1 MPRTPFSPEDA
12 PPAGKS
18 ETVATSLAGEVEQVV
33 FTSADSDFVVA
44 RIAVPEEKTPVT
56 VCGPLAGIEPGQG
69 VRLRGTWERHPRYG
83 RQFRVTD
90 GETFVPVT
98 EDGIRRYLGSGAFPG
113 LAAKMAERIVDHFGA
128 DTLAILDNEPQR
140 LSEVKG
146 IGKKTIR
153 KLIKAWQ
160 DQARTRAAM
169 LFFQSHGI
177 SLAMSR
183 RIFNHYGADA
193 IRRVRAEPYALAE
206 DIDGI
211 GFQTAD
217 RIARQMGLAED
228 SPQRVTAALI
238 HILKQQAE
246 AGHVFEVADALTARC
261 RQMVECTP
269 EAAEA
274 ALADGVAAG
283 KLVVEDLPE
292 SNGAAVFLK
301 GLHHCEVELATGL
314 RRLVSSATP
323 RLFGTDPARAVAS
336 GERQLGIELAARQ
349 REAVSRALSGGVL
362 VITGGP
368 GTGKTTIVRAIL
380 NIYQRFRHRVRLAAP
395 TGRAAKR
402 LAESTGAE
410 ACTVH
415 RLLEFSPRERHFLR
429 NAENPLKTDLLVVD
443 EASMIDTVLM
453 YHLIMALPPG
463 TTLVLVGDV
472 DQLPSVGPG
481 SVLADTIASGLVPV
495 VTLNEIFRQA
505 QRSRIVINAHRINAG
520 QMPLREATSDEN
532 DFYFIEKR
540 DPQVVSETILTLVAE
555 RIPKRFGFDSM
566 EDIQVITPM
575 HRGAVGTEQ
584 LNGMLQEALNPASEN
599 TPRSAGRWR
608 PGDKVMQIRNDYDK
622 EVFNGDIGRVASAGP
637 EGVTVVFDGRP
648 VLYAMTELDDLVL
661 AYAISVHKSQG
672 SEYPCIV
679 MPLMTQHYLMLQRN
693 LVYTAITRA
702 RRLAVIVGQQR
713 ALALA
718 VANDRPR
725 RRFTRLAQ
733 RLAGQA

>member
-1 MPRTPFSPEDA
+1 MSRPPFSPEDA
-12 PPAGKS
+12 QPAAKS
-18 ETVATSLAGEVEQVV
+18 EPGTASITGEVEQVV
-33 FTSADSDFVVA
+33 FVSPDSDFVVA
-44 RIAVPEEKTPVT
+44 RIAVPEEKASIT
-56 VCGPLAGIEPGQG
+56 VRGPLAGIEPGQG
-69 VRLRGTWERHPRYG
+69 VRLQGTWERHPRYG
-83 RQFRVTD
+83 RQFRATA

-113 LAAKMAERIVDHFGA
+113 LAEKMAERIVDHFGA
-128 DTLAILDNEPQR
+128 DTLAILEKEPER

-153 KLIKAWQ
+153 KLSRAWRE
-160 DQARTRAAM
+160 QARTRAAM

-177 SLAMSR
+177 SLALSR

-193 IRRVRAEPYALAE
+193 VRRVRADPYALAE

-246 AGHVFEVADALTARC
+246 AGHVFEAADALTAHC
-261 RQMVECTP
+261 GKMVGCTP
-269 EAAEA
+269 AVAAA

-283 KLVVEDLPE
+283 KLVVEPLPDGQ
-292 SNGAAVFLK
+292 GAAVFLK
-301 GLHHCEVELATGL
+301 GLHHCEVELAGGL
-314 RRLVSSATP
+314 RRLTQSVIP
-323 RLFGTDPARAVAS
+323 RLAGTDPAQAVA
-336 GERQLGIELAARQ
+336 GAERQLGIELAHRQ
-349 REAVSRALSGGVL
+349 REAVGRALAGGVL

-380 NIYQRFRHRVRLAAP
+380 NIYQRFQHRVRLAAP

-415 RLLEFSPRERHFLR
+415 RLLEFSPRERRFLR
-429 NAENPLKTDLLVVD
+429 NAEHPLKTDLLVVD

-453 YHLIMALPPG
+453 YHLVRALSPG

-495 VTLNEIFRQA
+495 VILNEIFRQA
-505 QRSRIVINAHRINAG
+505 QRSRIVINAHRINTG
-520 QMPLREATSDEN
+520 EMPLREAASEEN
-532 DFYFIEKR
+532 DFYFIEKS
-540 DPQVVSETILTLVAE
+540 DPRVVSETILKLVVE
-555 RIPKRFGFDSM
+555 RIPNRFGFDPM

-575 HRGAVGTEQ
+575 HRGEVGTHQ
-584 LNGMLQEALNPASEN
+584 LNAVLQTALNPAGESG
-599 TPRSAGRWR
+599 PQPSGRWR

-648 VLYAMTELDDLVL
+648 VLYALSELDDLVL

-679 MPLMTQHYLMLQRN
+679 LPLMTQHYLMLQRN

-713 ALALA
+713 ALAMA

>member
-1 MPRTPFSPEDA
+1 MTPPSREDA
-12 PPAGKS
+12 RPAAKS
-18 ETVATSLAGEVEQVV
+18 ETGTASIAGEVEQVV
-33 FTSADSDFVVA
+33 FVSPDSDFVVA
-44 RIAVPEEKTPVT
+44 RVAVPEEKTSIT

-69 VRLRGTWERHPRYG
+69 VRLQGTWERHPRYG
-83 RQFRVTD
+83 RQFRATD

-98 EDGIRRYLGSGAFPG
+98 VDGIRRYLGSGAFPG
-113 LAAKMAERIVDHFGA
+113 LAEKMAERIVDHFGA
-128 DTLAILDNEPQR
+128 DTLAILENEPQR

-153 KLIKAWQ
+153 KLSKAWQ
-160 DQARTRAAM
+160 AQARTRAAM

-177 SLAMSR
+177 SLALSR
-183 RIFNHYGADA
+183 RIFNHYGAEA
-193 IRRVRAEPYALAE
+193 VRRVRADPYALAE
-206 DIDGI
+206 DIEGI

-217 RIARQMGLAED
+217 RVARQMGLADD
-228 SPQRVTAALI
+228 SPLRVTAALV

-246 AGHVFEVADALTARC
+246 AGHVFEAADDLTTRC
-261 RQMVECTP
+261 CKMVGCAP
-269 EAAEA
+269 EAAAA

-283 KLVVEDLPE
+283 KLVMEELPDAQ
-292 SNGAAVFLK
+292 GAAVFLK
-301 GLHHCEVELATGL
+301 GLHHCEVELAAGL
-314 RRLVSSATP
+314 RRLAQSAIP
-323 RLFGTDPARAVAS
+323 RLAGTDPAGAVAG
-336 GERQLGIELAARQ
+336 GERQLGIELAHRQ
-349 REAVSRALSGGVL
+349 REAVGRALAGGVL

-402 LAESTGAE
+402 LAESTGDE

-415 RLLEFSPRERHFLR
+415 RLLEFSPRERRFLR
-429 NAENPLKTDLLVVD
+429 NAEHPLKADLLVVD

-453 YHLIMALPPG
+453 YHLVKALTPG

-481 SVLADTIASGLVPV
+481 SVLADIIASDLVPV
-495 VTLNEIFRQA
+495 VILNEIFRQA

-520 QMPLREATSDEN
+520 EMPLREATSEEN
-532 DFYFIEKR
+532 DFYFIEKS
-540 DPQVVSETILTLVAE
+540 DPRVVSETILKLVVE
-555 RIPKRFGFDSM
+555 RIPKRFGFDPM
-566 EDIQVITPM
+566 EDIQIITPM
-575 HRGAVGTEQ
+575 HRGEVGTHQ
-584 LNGMLQEALNPASEN
+584 LNAVLQAALNPAGESG
-599 TPRSAGRWR
+599 PQAAGRWR

-637 EGVTVVFDGRP
+637 EGVTVLFDGRP
-648 VLYAMTELDDLVL
+648 VLYTLSELDDLVL
-661 AYAISVHKSQG
+661 AYAVSVHKSQG

-702 RRLAVIVGQQR
+702 RRLAVIVGQGR
-713 ALALA
+713 ALAMA

>member
-1 MPRTPFSPEDA
+1 MSRPPFSPEDA
-12 PPAGKS
+12 QPAAKS
-18 ETVATSLAGEVEQVV
+18 EPGTASITGEVEQVV
-33 FTSADSDFVVA
+33 FVSPDSDFVVA
-44 RIAVPEEKTPVT
+44 RIAVPEEKASIT
-56 VCGPLAGIEPGQG
+56 VRGPLAGIEPGQG
-69 VRLRGTWERHPRYG
+69 VRLQGTWERHPRYG
-83 RQFRVTD
+83 RQFRATA

-113 LAAKMAERIVDHFGA
+113 LAEKMAERIVDHFGA
-128 DTLAILDNEPQR
+128 DTLAILEKEPER

-153 KLIKAWQ
+153 KLSRAWQ
-160 DQARTRAAM
+160 EQARTRAAM

-177 SLAMSR
+177 SLALSR

-193 IRRVRAEPYALAE
+193 VRRVRADPYALAE

-246 AGHVFEVADALTARC
+246 AGHVFEAADALTAHC
-261 RQMVECTP
+261 GKMVGCTP
-269 EAAEA
+269 AVADA

-283 KLVVEDLPE
+283 KLVVEPLPDGQ
-292 SNGAAVFLK
+292 GAAVFLK
-301 GLHHCEVELATGL
+301 GLHHCEVELAGGL
-314 RRLVSSATP
+314 RRLTQSVIP
-323 RLFGTDPARAVAS
+323 RLAGTDPAQAVA
-336 GERQLGIELAARQ
+336 GAERQLGIELAHRQ
-349 REAVSRALSGGVL
+349 REAVGRALAGGVL

-380 NIYQRFRHRVRLAAP
+380 NIYQRFQHRVRLAAP

-415 RLLEFSPRERHFLR
+415 RLLEFSPRERRFLR
-429 NAENPLKTDLLVVD
+429 NAEHPLKTDLLVVD

-453 YHLIMALPPG
+453 YHLVRALSPG

-495 VTLNEIFRQA
+495 VILNEIFRQA
-505 QRSRIVINAHRINAG
+505 QRSRIVINAHRINTG
-520 QMPLREATSDEN
+520 EMPLREAASEEN
-532 DFYFIEKR
+532 DFYFIEKS
-540 DPQVVSETILTLVAE
+540 DPRVVSETILKLVVE
-555 RIPKRFGFDSM
+555 RIPNRFGFDPM

-575 HRGAVGTEQ
+575 HRGEVGTHQ
-584 LNGMLQEALNPASEN
+584 LNAVLQTALNPAGESG
-599 TPRSAGRWR
+599 PQPSGRWR
-608 PGDKVMQIRNDYDK
+608 PGDK

-648 VLYAMTELDDLVL
+648 VLYALSELDDLVL

-679 MPLMTQHYLMLQRN
+679 LPLMTQHYLMLQRN

-713 ALALA
+713 ALAMA

>member
-1 MPRTPFSPEDA
+1 MPPFSPKDEQ
-12 PPAGKS
+12 PAATA
-18 ETVATSLAGEVEQVV
+18 ETGAESVTGEVEQVV
-33 FTSADSDFVVA
+33 FTSADSDFIVA
-44 RIAVPEEKTPVT
+44 RIAVPGEKTAIT

-83 RQFRVTD
+83 RQFRATD

-98 EDGIRRYLGSGAFPG
+98 EEGIRRYLGSGAFPG
-113 LAAKMAERIVDHFGA
+113 LAEKMAERIVDHFGA
-128 DTLAILDNEPQR
+128 DTLAILEKEPQR

-146 IGKKTIR
+146 VGKKTIR
-153 KLIKAWQ
+153 KLSKAWQ
-160 DQARTRAAM
+160 EQAHTRAAM

-177 SLAMSR
+177 SLALSR
-183 RIFNHYGADA
+183 RIFNHYGAEA
-193 IRRVRAEPYALAE
+193 ARRVRADPYALAE

-228 SPQRVTAALI
+228 SPQRVTAALV
-238 HILKQQAE
+238 HILKQQSE
-246 AGHVFEVADALTARC
+246 AGHVFEPADTLTARC
-261 RQMVECTP
+261 CRMVGCKP

-274 ALADGVAAG
+274 ALAEGVAAG

-292 SNGAAVFLK
+292 SKGAAVFLK
-301 GLHHCEVELATGL
+301 GLHHCEVELAAGL
-314 RRLVSSATP
+314 RILARSAIP
-323 RLFGTDPARAVAS
+323 RLAGTDPARAVAS

-349 REAVSRALSGGVL
+349 REAVGKALSGGVL

-380 NIYQRFRHRVRLAAP
+380 NIYERFRHRVRLAAP

-410 ACTVH
+410 ASTIH
-415 RLLEFSPRERHFLR
+415 RLLEFGPRERRFQR

-453 YHLIMALPPG
+453 YHLVKALTPG
-463 TTLVLVGDV
+463 TTMVLVGDV

-481 SVLADTIASGLVPV
+481 SVLADIIASGLVPV

-505 QRSRIVINAHRINAG
+505 SRSRIVVNAHRINAG
-520 QMPLREATSDEN
+520 QMPLQEAASEEN
-532 DFYFIEKR
+532 DFYFIEKG
-540 DPQVVSETILTLVAE
+540 DPRVVSETILKLVAE
-555 RIPKRFGFDSM
+555 RIPKRFGLDPM

-575 HRGAVGTEQ
+575 HRGVVGTEQ
-584 LNGMLQEALNPASEN
+584 LNAVLQSALNPAGDN
-599 TPRSAGRWR
+599 TLQTAGRWR

-648 VLYAMTELDDLVL
+648 VLYTLSELDDLVL
-661 AYAISVHKSQG
+661 AYAVSVHKSQG

-733 RLAGQA
+733 RLAGQD

>member
-1 MPRTPFSPEDA
+1 MPLPPFPPEEA
-12 PPAGKS
+12 QPAAKA
-18 ETVATSLAGEVEQVV
+18 ETGTASVTGEVEQVV
-33 FTSADSDFVVA
+33 FVSPDSDFVVA
-44 RIAVPEEKTPVT
+44 RVALPEEKTSVT

-69 VRLRGTWERHPRYG
+69 VRLQGTWERHPRFG
-83 RQFRVTD
+83 RQFRATD

-98 EDGIRRYLGSGAFPG
+98 VDGIRRYLGSGAFPG
-113 LAAKMAERIVDHFGA
+113 LAEKMAERIVDHFGA
-128 DTLAILDNEPQR
+128 DTLAILENAPER
-140 LSEVKG
+140 LSAVKG

-153 KLIKAWQ
+153 KLSKAWQ
-160 DQARTRAAM
+160 EQARTRAAM

-177 SLAMSR
+177 SLALSR

-193 IRRVRAEPYALAE
+193 VRRVRADPYALAE

-228 SPQRVTAALI
+228 SPQRVAAALI

-261 RQMVECTP
+261 RQMVGCTP
-269 EAAEA
+269 EAVEA
-274 ALADGVAAG
+274 ALVDGVAAG
-283 KLVVEDLPE
+283 RFVVEDLPE
-292 SNGAAVFLK
+292 SRGPAVFLK
-301 GLHHCEVELATGL
+301 GLHHCEVELAAGL
-314 RRLVSSATP
+314 RRLAASATP
-323 RLFGTDPARAVAS
+323 RLAGTDPAAAVS
-336 GERQLGIELAARQ
+336 GSEGKLGLALAQRQ
-349 REAVSRALSGGVL
+349 REAVSRALAGGVL

-380 NIYQRFRHRVRLAAP
+380 DIYQRFRHRVRLAAP

-402 LAESTGAE
+402 LAESTGDE

-415 RLLEFSPRERHFLR
+415 RLLEFSPRERSFLR
-429 NAENPLKTDLLVVD
+429 NAEHPLEADLLVVD

-453 YHLIMALPPG
+453 YHLVKALTPG

-481 SVLADTIASGLVPV
+481 NVLSDIIASDLVPV
-495 VTLNEIFRQA
+495 VILNEIFRQA
-505 QRSRIVINAHRINAG
+505 RRSRIVINAHRINTG
-520 QMPLREATSDEN
+520 EMPLREATAEEN
-532 DFYFIEKR
+532 DFYFIEKSEPR
-540 DPQVVSETILTLVAE
+540 IVSETILKLVVA
-555 RIPKRFGFDSM
+555 RIPSRFGFDPL

-575 HRGAVGTEQ
+575 HRGEVGTNQ
-584 LNGMLQEALNPASEN
+584 LNAVLQAALNPAGDSGPQA
-599 TPRSAGRWR
+599 TGRWR

-648 VLYAMTELDDLVL
+648 VRYALSELDDLVL

-713 ALALA
+713 ALAMA

>member
-1 MPRTPFSPEDA
+1 MSRPPFSPEDA
-12 PPAGKS
+12 QPAAKF
-18 ETVATSLAGEVEQVV
+18 ETRMASIAGEVEQVV
-33 FTSADSDFVVA
+33 FVSPDSDFVVA
-44 RIAVPEEKTPVT
+44 RVAVPEEKMSIT
-56 VCGPLAGIEPGQG
+56 VCGPLAGLEPGQG

-83 RQFRVTD
+83 RQFRAVD

-98 EDGIRRYLGSGAFPG
+98 VDGIRRYLGSGAFPG
-113 LAAKMAERIVDHFGA
+113 LAEKMAERIVDHFGA
-128 DTLAILDNEPQR
+128 DTLAILENEPQR

-153 KLIKAWQ
+153 KLSKAWQ
-160 DQARTRAAM
+160 EQARTRAAM

-177 SLAMSR
+177 SLALSR
-183 RIFNHYGADA
+183 RIFNHYGAEA
-193 IRRVRAEPYALAE
+193 VRRVRDDPYALAE

-217 RIARQMGLAED
+217 RIARQMGLAD
-228 SPQRVTAALI
+228 DAPQRVTAALV
-238 HILKQQAE
+238 HILKQQTE
-246 AGHVFEVADALTARC
+246 AGHIFTPADALTARC
-261 RQMVECTP
+261 CKMVGCAP
-269 EAAEA
+269 EAAAA
-274 ALADGVAAG
+274 ALADGIAAG
-283 KLVVEDLPE
+283 KFVVEALPG
-292 SNGAAVFLK
+292 SQDAVFLK
-301 GLHHCEVELATGL
+301 GLHHCEVELAAGL
-314 RRLVSSATP
+314 RRLAHSAIP
-323 RLFGTDPARAVAS
+323 RLAGTDCAKAVAS
-336 GERQLGIELAARQ
+336 GERQLGIELADRQ
-349 REAVSRALSGGVL
+349 REAVGRALAGGVL

-415 RLLEFSPRERHFLR
+415 RLLEFSPRERRFLH
-429 NAENPLKTDLLVVD
+429 NAEHPLKTDLLVVD

-453 YHLIMALPPG
+453 YHLVRALTPG

-481 SVLADTIASGLVPV
+481 SVLADVIASGLAPV
-495 VTLNEIFRQA
+495 VILNEIFRQA

-520 QMPLREATSDEN
+520 EMPLRETASEEN
-532 DFYFIEKR
+532 DFYFIEKS
-540 DPQVVSETILTLVAE
+540 DPRVVSETILKLVVE
-555 RIPKRFGFDSM
+555 RIPDRFGFDPM

-575 HRGAVGTEQ
+575 HRGEVGTHQ
-584 LNGMLQEALNPASEN
+584 LNALLQAALNPAGESGPQ
-599 TPRSAGRWR
+599 TAGRWR

-648 VLYAMTELDDLVL
+648 VLYALSELDDLVL
-661 AYAISVHKSQG
+661 AYAVSVHKSQG

-679 MPLMTQHYLMLQRN
+679 MPLMTQHHLMLQRN

-702 RRLAVIVGQQR
+702 RRLAVIVGQRR
-713 ALALA
+713 ALAMA